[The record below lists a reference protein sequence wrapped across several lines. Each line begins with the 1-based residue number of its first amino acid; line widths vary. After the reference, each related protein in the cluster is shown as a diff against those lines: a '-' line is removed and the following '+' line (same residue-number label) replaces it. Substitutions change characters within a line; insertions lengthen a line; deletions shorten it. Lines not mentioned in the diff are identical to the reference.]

1 MLTPDTP
8 YQKLHALCQQ
18 AGKLMED
25 DNEASS
31 GAFHSLL
38 NELAIF
44 AREHFAAEEEL
55 LRQTNPALLD
65 SRLAE
70 HLKYESQLMDILI
83 AASDGILDKKRLYRF
98 LTEWWSMYAHPSDT
112 PLRAAM
118 K

>member
-1 MLTPDTP
+1 MPTPNTRH
-8 YQKLHALCQQ
+8 QKLHALCQQ